1 MNAKTLL
8 LLPPWSG
15 RNHSL
20 FLGTCD
26 LRSFLVENGIEV
38 EILDCDVISFAAER
52 EGLSINETISSCIKE
67 YAPSFV
73 GIHINTP
80 NYESAIDLAKL
91 AKETLSDAILFAGGP
106 HASVAWREIL
116 MFHREIDFVIR
127 GEGED
132 ATLALIQYHVNN
144 KRGNIPPG
152 VCGRLNGQLVYGGPR
167 TLIQDSS
174 IPFSDR
180 AALLDSPFALANKWA
195 GERYLDNF
203 YNSVKSFENRKA
215 TNAYIARGCICN
227 CPYCS
232 PGSFWK
238 DPKTH
243 KPCQRIKTFAKLE
256 KELEYLRS
264 KGFGALYFD
273 EMAMPFY
280 NEPWLKRFAS
290 LLNEYDFL
298 WGGSVIFRHVQG
310 LDLASLAQN
319 GLRYLYF
326 GYETPMQE
334 LQHSIRK
341 ETDES
346 DMLLFLEKANCYGI
360 QCDLSMFFGS
370 PGETDES
377 ILRTI
382 EWLNTNLPRG
392 NAFFSIAAIWPG
404 TEWAAELG
412 VYPLYWEPDFDKDS
426 ISDKVVWY
434 PHSMTSVG
442 QFFSNSLGT
451 YHPAFMSEQ
460 KALWIKQMIIES
472 GFRNRFAK
480 FARSMKK

>member
-1 MNAKTLL
+1 MNTRTLL
-8 LLPPWSG
+8 LLPPWAG

-26 LRSFLVENGIEV
+26 LRSFLVEKGIEV
-38 EILDCDVISFAAER
+38 EILDCDVISYAAAQ
-52 EGLSINETISSCIKE
+52 EGISIDDTIISCIKDF
-67 YAPSFV
+67 APSFI

-80 NYESAIDLAKL
+80 NYESAINLVKL
-91 AKETLSDAILFAGGP
+91 ARNAAPDAIVFAGGP
-106 HASVAWREIL
+106 HASVAWHEIL
-116 MFHREIDFVIR
+116 KFHHEVDYVIR
-127 GEGED
+127 GEGET
-132 ATLALIQYHVNN
+132 ATLALVQSFTNN
-144 KRGNIPPG
+144 KHGIIPPG
-152 VCGRLNGQLVYGGPR
+152 VCGRLNGQLAYGGDRPF
-167 TLIQDSS
+167 IPNFK

-195 GERYLDNF
+195 DERYLDNF

-243 KPCQRIKTFAKLE
+243 KPCQRIKSFDNLE
-256 KELEYLRS
+256 KELVYLRN

-273 EMAMPFY
+273 EMAMPFN

-290 LLNEYDFL
+290 MLNEYGFL
-298 WGGSVIFRHVQG
+298 WGGSVIFRHVQQI
-310 LDLASLAQN
+310 DLSYLSKN

-326 GYETPMQE
+326 GYETPIQE
-334 LQHSIRK
+334 LQQSIRK
-341 ETDES
+341 QTDEVE
-346 DMLLFLEKANCYGI
+346 MLAFLEKANSLGI

-377 ILRTI
+377 ILRTV
-382 EWLNTNLPRG
+382 EWLNSNLPKG

-404 TEWAAELG
+404 TEWAEKQGLF
-412 VYPLYWEPDFDKDS
+412 PWYWEPEFDKSS
-426 ISDKVVWY
+426 ISDKAVWY

-451 YHPAFMSEQ
+451 YHPVFMSEQ
-460 KALWIKQMIIES
+460 KALWIKQLIIDS
-472 GFRNRFAK
+472 GFRSRFAK